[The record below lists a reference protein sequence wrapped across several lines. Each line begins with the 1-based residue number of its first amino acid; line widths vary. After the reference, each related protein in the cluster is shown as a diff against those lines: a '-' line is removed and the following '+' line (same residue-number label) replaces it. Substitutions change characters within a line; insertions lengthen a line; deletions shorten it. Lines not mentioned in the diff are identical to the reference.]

1 MINYVNKS
9 MIESLFRS
17 ASNRSIF
24 IISVLF
30 YNTCIKN
37 TSMIISKNDSN
48 SVFNNILHKYK
59 KKLYS
64 INKLLKS
71 TFIITIKYYNN
82 PKFY

>member
-1 MINYVNKS
+1 
-9 MIESLFRS
+9 
-17 ASNRSIF
+17 
-24 IISVLF
+24 
-30 YNTCIKN
+30 
-37 TSMIISKNDSN
+37 MIISKNDSN